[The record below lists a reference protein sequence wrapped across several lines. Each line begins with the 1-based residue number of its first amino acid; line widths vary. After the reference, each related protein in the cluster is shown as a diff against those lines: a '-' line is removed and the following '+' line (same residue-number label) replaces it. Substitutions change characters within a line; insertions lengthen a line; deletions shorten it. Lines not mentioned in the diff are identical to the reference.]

1 MYSNIS
7 AIKLVDTLDMV
18 AREEGKVHGYAG
30 ASDESFHFC
39 WLLNDKKEELG
50 SHQNDR
56 GLTRKAYYQKQDDS
70 VTVALPCRM
79 LHRKHQY
86 LTGGFVPSVFLDNF
100 I

>member
-39 WLLNDKKEELG
+39 
-50 SHQNDR
+50 
-56 GLTRKAYYQKQDDS
+56 
-70 VTVALPCRM
+70 
-79 LHRKHQY
+79 
-86 LTGGFVPSVFLDNF
+86 
-100 I
+100 